1 MKKKGFT
8 LIELLAVIIILGI
21 LMLIAIPSVTNYIN
35 NSRKETYV
43 DTVKEILKGAST
55 LVNSGEL
62 DIYDPDT
69 TYYLD
74 IGLIPTE
81 NGEAKS
87 PYDEFDEAYV
97 VVTYDGENF
106 DYYFVGNDKAD
117 LGVYPPEK
125 EDVLSKDS
133 IKNVDDIDTGVAI
146 GNRNKIVI
154 IDKDKNTTDGT
165 VTSRSNLPL
174 VCKKATS
181 LHESTCLNQRRDNDL
196 MKGCHNTYGYG
207 DQIIFGTIPDGEPKA
222 GDAYD
227 CDVNNDGIYD
237 STTERFYYV
246 SKSYNPKT
254 KQFENDKSVLN
265 YYINLDEN
273 LNPTTTGTNEYNLGT
288 NGSGDVSLGPAEL
301 LKYLPSKDEWTNPGL
316 IQPGTRYITGYYGSP
331 GYDFSYGDA
340 VARPLTYQE
349 IIKACNFVYNS
360 LDFGELKNCPYLLE
374 NDKSYDGPKN
384 SYGYWIETTI
394 KTHSADS
401 VTGSRLCVGNNPT
414 TSNDIFGTRPAIV
427 VYNES
432 IEK

>member
-1 MKKKGFT
+1 MKNKGFT

-21 LMLIAIPSVTNYIN
+21 LMLIAIPSVTSYIN

-43 DTVKEILKGAST
+43 DTVKEILNGASI
-55 LVNSGEL
+55 LVNSGE
-62 DIYDPDT
+62 IEVNDPDT
-69 TYYLD
+69 TYYVD

-81 NGEAKS
+81 NGAKRS

-97 VVTYDGENF
+97 VVTYDGENY

-146 GNRNKIVI
+146 GNRNKRVI

-174 VCKKATS
+174 VCKKATT
-181 LHESTCLNQRRDNDL
+181 LHETTCLNPYGDTPL
-196 MKGCHNTYGYG
+196 LKGCLNTYEYG
-207 DQIIFGTIPDGEPKA
+207 EKIIFGNIPSGEPKS

-237 STTERFYYV
+237 PETERFYYV
-246 SKSYNPKT
+246 SKFYNSKT
-254 KQFENDKSVLN
+254 RKFENDKSVLN
-265 YYINLDEN
+265 YYTNIDINM
-273 LNPTTTGTNEYNLGT
+273 NPTKRLTNKFSTGSNSPEP
-288 NGSGDVSLGPAEL
+288 SEL
-301 LKYLPSKDEWTNPGL
+301 LKYLPTVNEWTNPG
-316 IQPGTRYITGYYGSP
+316 IIPPGTRYITDYYFELK
-331 GYDFSYGDA
+331 YDFSYGDA
-340 VARPLTYQE
+340 AARPLVYKE
-349 IIKACNFVYNS
+349 IIASCDFIYNS
-360 LDFGELKNCPYLLE
+360 LDYGELKKCPFLLE
-374 NDKSYDGPKN
+374 NIDSYYG
-384 SYGYWIETTI
+384 SSRYYGYWIETN
-394 KTHSADS
+394 ADSTFAFS
-401 VTGSRLCVGNNPT
+401 VTGGRLCIGNNPT
-414 TSNDIFGTRPAIV
+414 SSSDIFGTRPAIT